1 MPSFDSEK
9 LLTRNLKKA
18 DAAIFEIAGDLCGV
32 FTTDVLAPIVDDPE
46 TFGRIVFANCI
57 SDICAMGAKPFI
69 ALNIALFP
77 SKAPIFELSKILQG
91 SALAAK
97 ENGVIIGGG
106 HTAKDEEVKFG
117 MAVFGIADKKAIRMS
132 NKARPGD
139 KVLLTKGIGT
149 GILFA
154 AYKSG
159 MDCFEQTID
168 SMLQT
173 NIKASEVLDE
183 FGCECCSDVTG
194 FGLAV
199 TMLEV
204 LEESNLGAVIE
215 SRKIPLLPSVEEASK
230 SYACPVLG
238 INLDMI
244 GDKMSIPDH
253 IEPNFI
259 NIMGDAQTS
268 GGLLAFVKSDIAEE
282 CAEKLRGCG
291 YHAAVIGE
299 ATDGDGIRLM

>member
-1 MPSFDSEK
+1 
-9 LLTRNLKKA
+9 
-18 DAAIFEIAGDLCGV
+18 LCGV

-46 TFGRIVFANCI
+46 KFGRIVFANCI

-77 SKAPIFELSKILQG
+77 SKAPTFELSRILQG

-97 ENGVIIGGG
+97 ENGVIVGGG

-117 MAVFGIADKKAIRMS
+117 MAVLGFADKKDIRMS
-132 NKARPGD
+132 NNAKPGD
-139 KVLLTKGIGT
+139 KLILTKGIGT

-154 AYKSG
+154 AQKSG
-159 MDCFEQTID
+159 INCLEQAID

-173 NIKASEVLDE
+173 NIKASEVLGE

-199 TMLEV
+199 TLLEI
-204 LEESNLGAVIE
+204 LEESGLGAVLE
-215 SRKIPLLPSVEEASK
+215 SQNIPLLPMVAEVSK
-230 SYACPVLG
+230 NYACPVLG

-244 GDKMSIPDH
+244 GDKLRIPEH

-259 NIMGDAQTS
+259 NILGDAQTS

-282 CAEKLRGCG
+282 CAEKLRNCG
-291 YHAAVIGE
+291 YLAAVIGE
-299 ATDGDGIRLM
+299 VTDGECISLT

>member
-18 DAAIFEIAGDLCGV
+18 DAAIFEIAGDFCGV

-77 SKAPIFELSKILQG
+77 SKAPTFELSKILQG
-91 SALAAK
+91 SAMAAK

-117 MAVFGIADKKAIRMS
+117 MAVLGITDRNAIRMS
-132 NKARPGD
+132 NNASSGD
-139 KVLLTKGIGT
+139 KIILTKGIGT

-154 AYKSG
+154 SHKNG
-159 MDCFEQTID
+159 MDGFEHAID
-168 SMLQT
+168 SMLLT
-173 NIKASEVLDE
+173 NIKASEILAE
-183 FGCECCSDVTG
+183 YGCRCCSDVTG

-199 TMLEV
+199 TLLEV
-204 LEESNLGAVIE
+204 LEESGLGAVVE
-215 SRKIPLLPSVEEASK
+215 SQKIPLLPTVAEASK
-230 SYACPVLG
+230 SFACPVLG
-238 INLDMI
+238 MNLEMI
-244 GDKMSIPDH
+244 GNKMVIPDH

-268 GGLLAFVKSDIAEE
+268 GGLLAFVKGDIAKE
-282 CAEKLRGCG
+282 CAEKLVSCG
-291 YHAAVIGE
+291 YQASVIGE
-299 ATDGDGIRLM
+299 AVNGEGISLL